1 MCKYVSIEDVQKIIS
16 DYKYH
21 NIRTITQ
28 VQTKI
33 NSLPSINPES
43 MIEEMIEKE
52 NSDWKS
58 IYNEKELILLFA
70 ILQRFK
76 S

>member
-33 NSLPSINPES
+33 NSLSSINPEEI
-43 MIEEMIEKE
+43 IEEMIEKE

-58 IYNEKELILLFA
+58 IYNEKELILLFE

>member
-33 NSLPSINPES
+33 NSLSSINPEEI
-43 MIEEMIEKE
+43 IEEMIEKE
-52 NSDWKS
+52 NSD
-58 IYNEKELILLFA
+58 
-70 ILQRFK
+70 
-76 S
+76 

>member
-33 NSLPSINPES
+33 NSLPAINPES